1 MFPINRW
8 WACLG
13 TLILMGLSCNCMLA
27 QMTTGSISGAVM
39 DASEA
44 VIPNTEVSLLSERT
58 GETRKTMSA
67 ASGDFLFAAI
77 QPGAYT
83 LTIEK
88 PGFKAFRLTGI
99 TLTASQRLALGN
111 LRLDLGVTVES
122 VTVTQ
127 QGEVVSVE
135 SADTTG
141 LISNKQMDS
150 LAARG
155 RDVMNVLRVLPG
167 VNTIPMGQG
176 GESGAG
182 DSFSSTE
189 SLGGNVG
196 SFTPTASGARL
207 DWNNTTVDGQNGSS
221 QSWPGLFASPV
232 SMASIAEVKIVTD
245 NYTAEYGSNMGSTI
259 QIVSKTG
266 TKDFHGS
273 VYGYKRHEQ
282 FNANDFFNNR
292 NNLPKPLYRFTTG
305 GGGIGGPIYIP
316 RRFNPDKNKLFFFY
330 SQEDWRVRTP
340 AARRQFT
347 VPTPLERQGDFSQT
361 LDQAGRQIAIKD
373 PLSGLRSPATWFR
386 RTAST
391 ATARCC

>member
-1 MFPINRW
+1 MNRSW
-8 WACLG
+8 RSRRAGPQPKTRIPGCLSPRVRGIAMNSSKSRLLLSVAAVICLSSNPGAAQTIAG
-13 TLILMGLSCNCMLA
+13 T
-27 QMTTGSISGAVM
+27 ISGAVV
-39 DASEA
+39 DTTGA
-44 VIPNTEVSLLSERT
+44 VIPNTEVTLLSERT
-58 GETRKTMSA
+58 GEVRKAISTS
-67 ASGDFLFAAI
+67 SGDFLFAAI
-77 QPGAYT
+77 QPGVYT
-83 LTIEK
+83 LKIDK
-88 PGFKAFRLTGI
+88 PGFKEFRVVGI

-122 VTVTQ
+122 VTVSQ
-127 QGEVVSVE
+127 PGEVVSVE

-141 LISNKQMDS
+141 LISNKQMDA

-207 DWNNTTVDGQNGSS
+207 DWNSTTVDGQNGSS

-232 SMASIAEVKIVTD
+232 SMAAIAEVKMVSD
-245 NYTAEYGSNMGSTI
+245 NYTAEFGGNMGSTI
-259 QIVSKTG
+259 QIVSKSG

-292 NNLPKPLYRFTTG
+292 NGLSKPLYRFTTFG
-305 GGGIGGPIYIP
+305 GG
-316 RRFNPDKNKLFFFY
+316 
-330 SQEDWRVRTP
+330 
-340 AARRQFT
+340 
-347 VPTPLERQGDFSQT
+347 
-361 LDQAGRQIAIKD
+361 
-373 PLSGLRSPATWFR
+373 
-386 RTAST
+386 
-391 ATARCC
+391 